1 MQNLCG
7 LRVHIK
13 FIFWVSQQQWF
24 GKSHGATGFLN
35 MESVHQYLHWRKISE
50 ETKRDNY
57 LSLSIAICPCLSF
70 TQWLTQVSISPFVCL
85 PNQLVYKSVHF
96 CFTGWRVCWKTKK
109 NNNISHHLTGNP
121 NHSQERINHFLDLA
135 PSDCS
140 GRRSWQLIAS
150 GLSIILPPS
159 SESWLVQEQESA
171 VRLCNWERQISKNQR
186 TACASPCLV
195 FWFFTVCQVQLYC
208 V

>member
-1 MQNLCG
+1 MGPLG
-7 LRVHIK
+7 FWTWSL
-13 FIFWVSQQQWF
+13 FINIFTEEKYQKRQRETTTCLFPLQSVLVSR
-24 GKSHGATGFLN
+24 SHNDWHRCQSPHL
-35 MESVHQYLHWRKISE
+35 SVCLISWCI
-50 ETKRDNY
+50 N
-57 LSLSIAICPCLSF
+57 LSI
-70 TQWLTQVSISPFVCL
+70 FVL
-85 PNQLVYKSVHF
+85 LAGEYAGKQ
-96 CFTGWRVCWKTKK
+96 KK
-109 NNNISHHLTGNP
+109 NTISHHLTGNP
-121 NHSQERINHFLDLA
+121 DHSQERINHFLDLA

-150 GLSIILPPS
+150 GLSVILPPS

-186 TACASPCLV
+186 TVCASPCLV